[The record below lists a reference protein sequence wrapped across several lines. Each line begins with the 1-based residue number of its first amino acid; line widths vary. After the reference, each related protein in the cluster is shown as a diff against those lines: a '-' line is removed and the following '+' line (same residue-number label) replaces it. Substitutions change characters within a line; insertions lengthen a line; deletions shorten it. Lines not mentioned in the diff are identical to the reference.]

1 MESNL
6 HYYILANDIKI
17 VLFIK
22 YLELMMIAKLKEEPL
37 VLDST
42 RHAKF
47 QLYVTMKHG
56 HFSEPCVNY

>member
-1 MESNL
+1 MVESNL

-47 QLYVTMKHG
+47 QLCDTM
-56 HFSEPCVNY
+56 